1 MRTAGMRPAKE
12 SILNQA
18 DAKMAQ
24 GSSVEN
30 WSQWDLLKLNSF
42 SFGITG
48 FILAMDTVVLP
59 VIVLTV
65 APDEFKNT
73 YLAILGISGLLMA
86 AMVQPTIGRI
96 SDRTQSAVGRRVPF
110 IISGAVFSAI
120 GLVGIRLA
128 PNFGVLFAVWIFIQ
142 ANVNIAYGPGL
153 ALIRDCVPLNRIGMA
168 SSMKIMS
175 DAAGGAVM
183 IAVTGAL
190 IGNTGSLDWELISL
204 GILAFL
210 MILAISITSVQVSRR
225 ELKAPSDSQR
235 TDIQSSFR
243 SVMSGQLSL
252 FLISRLIMIT
262 AIASFQT
269 YGLFFLRDSVGLD
282 NPAEALGRMTLVIAG
297 ALAIGVHI
305 SGWVSDRVGRKPVVV
320 AGAIGAALSTLWML
334 TADDSTQVLIIASV
348 IGASIGVLLSANWAL
363 ANELAEQGQAGLH
376 MGVVNLA
383 TIGGAAIA
391 KMLGPGIDALNR
403 IPGRADDFGY
413 QVLIAGAAAL
423 FVIGALMLM
432 PLNKTER
439 ESVLKDTG
447 SPPA

>member
-1 MRTAGMRPAKE
+1 
-12 SILNQA
+12 
-18 DAKMAQ
+18 MAQ
-24 GSSVEN
+24 SSSVEK

-73 YLAILGISGLLMA
+73 YLAILGISGLVMA

-96 SDRTQSAVGRRVPF
+96 SDRTQSAFGRRIPF
-110 IISGAVFSAI
+110 IIWGAVFSAI
-120 GLVGIRLA
+120 GLVGIKLA
-128 PNFGVLFAVWIFIQ
+128 PNFGVLYASWIFIQ

-153 ALIRDCVPLNRIGMA
+153 ALIRDCVPLSRIGMA

-190 IGNTGSLDWELISL
+190 IGNTGSLDWEWISL

-225 ELKAPSDSQR
+225 ELKASVDSQR

-243 SVMSGQLSL
+243 SVMSAQLSL
-252 FLISRLIMIT
+252 FLFSRLIMIT

-282 NPAEALGRMTLVIAG
+282 NPAEALGRMTLVIAS
-297 ALAIGVHI
+297 ALAIGVYI
-305 SGWVSDRVGRKPVVV
+305 SGRVSDRVGRKPVVMV
-320 AGAIGAALSTLWML
+320 GAIGAALSTLWML

-348 IGASIGVLLSANWAL
+348 IGALVGVLLSANWAL
-363 ANELAEQGQAGLH
+363 ANELAEEGQAGLH
-376 MGVVNLA
+376 MGIVNLA

-403 IPGRADDFGY
+403 IPGRAGDFGY
-413 QVLIAGAAAL
+413 QVVIAGAAAL
-423 FVIGALMLM
+423 FVIGALMLI
-432 PLNKTER
+432 PLKKTGR
-439 ESVLKDTG
+439 ESVPKDTD

>member
-1 MRTAGMRPAKE
+1 
-12 SILNQA
+12 
-18 DAKMAQ
+18 MAQ
-24 GSSVEN
+24 GSSVEK

-73 YLAILGISGLLMA
+73 YLAILGISGLTMA

-96 SDRTQSAVGRRVPF
+96 SDRTQSAFGRRVPF

-142 ANVNIAYGPGL
+142 VNVNIAYGPGL

-190 IGNTGSLDWELISL
+190 IGNTGSLDWEWISL

-225 ELKAPSDSQR
+225 ELKAPADSQR
-235 TDIQSSFR
+235 TGIQSSFR
-243 SVMSGQLSL
+243 SVMSAQLSL
-252 FLISRLIMIT
+252 FLLSRLIMIT

-282 NPAEALGRMTLVIAG
+282 NPAEALGRMTLVIAV
-297 ALAIGVHI
+297 ALAIGVYI
-305 SGWVSDRVGRKPVVV
+305 SGWVSDRVGRKPVVMV
-320 AGAIGAALSTLWML
+320 GAIGAALSTLWML

-376 MGVVNLA
+376 MGIINLA

-413 QVLIAGAAAL
+413 QVLIAGAGAL

-432 PLNKTER
+432 PLKTPER
-439 ESVLKDTG
+439 ESVPKDTG

>member
-1 MRTAGMRPAKE
+1 
-12 SILNQA
+12 
-18 DAKMAQ
+18 MAQ

-190 IGNTGSLDWELISL
+190 IGNTGSLDWEWISL
-204 GILAFL
+204 GILTFL
-210 MILAISITSVQVSRR
+210 MILAISVTSVQVSRR
-225 ELKAPSDSQR
+225 ELKAPVDSQR
-235 TDIQSSFR
+235 TDIRSSFR
-243 SVMSGQLSL
+243 SVMSAQLSL
-252 FLISRLIMIT
+252 FLFSRLIMIT

-282 NPAEALGRMTLVIAG
+282 NPAEALGRMTLVIAS
-297 ALAIGVHI
+297 ALAIGVYI
-305 SGWVSDRVGRKPVVV
+305 SGRVSDRVGRKPVVMV
-320 AGAIGAALSTLWML
+320 GAIGAALSTLWML

-363 ANELAEQGQAGLH
+363 ANELAEGNQAGLH
-376 MGVVNLA
+376 MGIVNLA

-439 ESVLKDTG
+439 ESVPKDTG

>member
-1 MRTAGMRPAKE
+1 
-12 SILNQA
+12 
-18 DAKMAQ
+18 MAQ
-24 GSSVEN
+24 GSSVEK

-73 YLAILGISGLLMA
+73 YLAILGISGLIMA

-96 SDRTQSAVGRRVPF
+96 SDRTQSAFGRRVPF

-168 SSMKIMS
+168 SSIKIMS

-190 IGNTGSLDWELISL
+190 IGNTGALDWEWISL

-225 ELKAPSDSQR
+225 ELKAPVDSQR
-235 TDIQSSFR
+235 TDIESSFR
-243 SVMSGQLSL
+243 SVMSAQLSL
-252 FLISRLIMIT
+252 FLLSRMFMIT

-282 NPAEALGRMTLVIAG
+282 NPAEALGRMTLVIAC
-297 ALAIGVHI
+297 ALAIGVYI
-305 SGWVSDRVGRKPVVV
+305 SGWASDRVGRKPVVMV
-320 AGAIGAALSTLWML
+320 GATGAALSTLWML

-348 IGASIGVLLSANWAL
+348 IGASIGVLLSANWAM
-363 ANELAEQGQAGLH
+363 ANELAEEGQVGLH
-376 MGVVNLA
+376 MGIVNLA
-383 TIGGAAIA
+383 TIGGAAIS

-413 QVLIAGAAAL
+413 QVMIAGAAAL

-432 PLNKTER
+432 LLKKPGR
-439 ESVLKDTG
+439 ESVPKDID
-447 SPPA
+447 SPPS

>member
-1 MRTAGMRPAKE
+1 
-12 SILNQA
+12 
-18 DAKMAQ
+18 MAQ
-24 GSSVEN
+24 SSSVEK

-73 YLAILGISGLLMA
+73 YLAILGISGLVMA

-96 SDRTQSAVGRRVPF
+96 SDRTRSAFGRRVPF

-183 IAVTGAL
+183 VAVTGAL
-190 IGNTGSLDWELISL
+190 IGNTGSLDWEWISL

-210 MILAISITSVQVSRR
+210 MILAISITSVQISRR
-225 ELKAPSDSQR
+225 ELKAPVDSQR

-243 SVMSGQLSL
+243 SVMSAQLSL
-252 FLISRLIMIT
+252 FLFSRLIMIT

-282 NPAEALGRMTLVIAG
+282 NPAEALGRMTLVIAS
-297 ALAIGVHI
+297 ALAIGVYI
-305 SGWVSDRVGRKPVVV
+305 SGRVSDRVGRKPVVMV
-320 AGAIGAALSTLWML
+320 GAIGAALSTLWML

-363 ANELAEQGQAGLH
+363 ANELAEEGQAGLH
-376 MGVVNLA
+376 MGIVNLA

-413 QVLIAGAAAL
+413 HDVLIAGAAAL
-423 FVIGALMLM
+423 FIIGALMLM
-432 PLNKTER
+432 PLKKPGR
-439 ESVLKDTG
+439 ESVPKDTD

>member
-1 MRTAGMRPAKE
+1 
-12 SILNQA
+12 
-18 DAKMAQ
+18 MAQ
-24 GSSVEN
+24 GSSVEK

-73 YLAILGISGLLMA
+73 YLAILGISGLIMA

-96 SDRTQSAVGRRVPF
+96 SDRTQSAFGRRVPF

-128 PNFGVLFAVWIFIQ
+128 PNFGILFAVWIFIQ

-168 SSMKIMS
+168 SSIKIMS

-190 IGNTGSLDWELISL
+190 IGNTGALDWEWISL

-225 ELKAPSDSQR
+225 ELKAPVDSQR
-235 TDIQSSFR
+235 TDIESSFR
-243 SVMSGQLSL
+243 SVMSAQLSL
-252 FLISRLIMIT
+252 FLLSRMIMIT

-282 NPAEALGRMTLVIAG
+282 NPAEALGRMTLVIAC
-297 ALAIGVHI
+297 ALAIGVYI
-305 SGWVSDRVGRKPVVV
+305 SGWASDRVGRKPVVIV
-320 AGAIGAALSTLWML
+320 GATGAALSTLWML

-348 IGASIGVLLSANWAL
+348 IGASIGVLLSANWAM
-363 ANELAEQGQAGLH
+363 ANELAEEGQVGLH
-376 MGVVNLA
+376 MGIVNLA
-383 TIGGAAIA
+383 TICGAAIS

-413 QVLIAGAAAL
+413 QVMIAGAAAL

-432 PLNKTER
+432 LLKKPGQ
-439 ESVLKDTG
+439 ESVPADID
-447 SPPA
+447 SPPS

>member
-1 MRTAGMRPAKE
+1 
-12 SILNQA
+12 
-18 DAKMAQ
+18 MAQ
-24 GSSVEN
+24 SSSVEE

-73 YLAILGISGLLMA
+73 YLAILGISGLVMA

-96 SDRTQSAVGRRVPF
+96 SDRTQSAFGRRVPF

-142 ANVNIAYGPGL
+142 VNVNIAYGPGL

-190 IGNTGSLDWELISL
+190 IGNTGSLDWEWISL

-210 MILAISITSVQVSRR
+210 MILAISITSAQVLRR
-225 ELKAPSDSQR
+225 ELKAPVDSQR

-243 SVMSGQLSL
+243 SVMSAQLSL
-252 FLISRLIMIT
+252 FLFSRLIMIT

-282 NPAEALGRMTLVIAG
+282 NPAEALGRMTLVIAS
-297 ALAIGVHI
+297 ALAIGVYI
-305 SGWVSDRVGRKPVVV
+305 SGRVSDRVGRKPVVMV
-320 AGAIGAALSTLWML
+320 GAIGAALSTLW
-334 TADDSTQVLIIASV
+334 IIASV
-348 IGASIGVLLSANWAL
+348 IGASIGVLVSANWAL
-363 ANELAEQGQAGLH
+363 ANELAEEGRAGLH
-376 MGVVNLA
+376 MGIVNLA

-413 QVLIAGAAAL
+413 HVLIAGAAAL

-432 PLNKTER
+432 PLKKPGR
-439 ESVLKDTG
+439 ESVPKDTD